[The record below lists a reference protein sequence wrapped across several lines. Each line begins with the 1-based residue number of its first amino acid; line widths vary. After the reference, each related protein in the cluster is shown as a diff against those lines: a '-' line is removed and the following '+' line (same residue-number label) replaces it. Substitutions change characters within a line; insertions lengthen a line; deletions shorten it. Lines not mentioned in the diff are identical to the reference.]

1 MGDAERIGMG
11 IITGGVSEIYYSNQ
25 EAKQAKKRA
34 AGRDEALQAQKDKA
48 AKLALEQQKTTQ
60 TSGGQIGQQLQE
72 GQFVSPINN
81 NIFGN

>member
-1 MGDAERIGMG
+1 MGDILAAGLGLG
-11 IITGGVSEIYYSNQ
+11 ILSQ
-25 EAKQAKKRA
+25 HQKKKKADKRA
-34 AGRDEALQAQKDKA
+34 AGASEALQAQKDKA